1 MVSDP
6 DGATLSSKKQHPGSE
21 LLSRTFAES
30 GRRLRAI
37 AGRAGNQ
44 EDEDIVQ
51 DAFLRVI
58 EKAERQEI
66 PKLDNFLAHVVRCFT
81 IDHLRRR
88 AARAPVTW
96 GRLEEDAVDTVSNP
110 ERGLMGSQRLTRVIA
125 VIEAMPPRRREVFLL
140 HRIEELTYAQ
150 IARRIGVSMKAVEK
164 HIHLAMRQL
173 SDADD

>member
-1 MVSDP
+1 MKRRETAIE
-6 DGATLSSKKQHPGSE
+6 GE
-21 LLSRTFAES
+21 L
-30 GRRLRAI
+30 
-37 AGRAGNQ
+37 GRALIEKRSRLQSIARRAGGQ

-58 EKAERQEI
+58 ERSRREDI

-96 GRLEEDAVDTVSNP
+96 GRLEEDAVDTVSDP
-110 ERGLMGSQRLTRVIA
+110 ERGLMGAQRLTRVIA

-164 HIHLAMRQL
+164 HMHLAMRQL

>member
-1 MVSDP
+1 MVSNP
-6 DGATLSSKKQHPGSE
+6 DGATLSSKKQHAGSE

-37 AGRAGNQ
+37 ARRAGNQ

-51 DAFLRVI
+51 DAFLRVV
-58 EKAERQEI
+58 EKAEREEI

-81 IDHLRRR
+81 IDRIRRQATR
-88 AARAPVTW
+88 ATVTW
-96 GRLEEDAVDTVSNP
+96 GRPEEDAVDTVSDP
-110 ERGLMGSQRLTRVIA
+110 ERGLMGAQRLKRVIA
-125 VIEAMPPRRREVFLL
+125 VIDAMPPRRREVFLL

-150 IARRIGVSMKAVEK
+150 IARRIGVSIKAVEK